1 MPTHGD
7 KDVVPPGAAVLHSRR
22 LGCFARLL
30 IAIAILAGSAIVLVG
45 VAGYLWFSR
54 PAYFHKTPVTA
65 DVKQQA
71 AELEA
76 WVTTQLTADRPYDRP
91 WHLKLTQQQI
101 NGWIAARLPDWLANR
116 GAEPHSIGLVR
127 GAMVEIEPDH
137 VEAARELTVR
147 GVTQVVRVAYK
158 AVQEPGVAWMK
169 MKLDGVYGGKL
180 PIPLHRVI
188 EAVRQHYRPSDDTAG
203 KLFDEVLSHV
213 KSIPLDLPLGDGRD
227 VRVVGLEFAD
237 HTVDA
242 TLVTHFTPRGH
253 VKRRR

>member
-1 MPTHGD
+1 LEIN
-7 KDVVPPGAAVLHSRR
+7 KSQINKSRR
-22 LGCFARLL
+22 GGCLVKTLL
-30 IAIAILAGSAIVLVG
+30 AVGILAGIAIVLVG

-54 PAYFHKTPVTA
+54 PAYFHKTAVTA
-65 DVKQQA
+65 DMKQQA

-76 WVTTQLTADRPYDRP
+76 RVTTELTADRPYDQP
-91 WHLKLTQQQI
+91 WHLKLTQEQI

-137 VEAARELTVR
+137 VEAARELTVE

-180 PIPLHRVI
+180 PIPLDRVI
-188 EAVRQHYRPSDDTAG
+188 EAVRQHYRPADDTAG
-203 KLFDEVLSHV
+203 KLFDEALSHV

-227 VRVVGLEFAD
+227 VRVVAVSFAD
-237 HTVDA
+237 HAADA

-253 VKRRR
+253 KRRQ